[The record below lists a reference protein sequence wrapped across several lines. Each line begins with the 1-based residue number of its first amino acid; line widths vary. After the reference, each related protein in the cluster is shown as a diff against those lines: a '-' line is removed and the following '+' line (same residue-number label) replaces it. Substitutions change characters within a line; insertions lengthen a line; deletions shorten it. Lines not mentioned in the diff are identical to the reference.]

1 MTSRLPVGSCLA
13 AVGPNKP
20 KASKATPRIEGLI
33 RPLFFK
39 FDLHPLNACSTLIT
53 WGGAGVKQVRGPLPP
68 MKRIAVSL
76 HEAMVP
82 NDIDPTF
89 VLSMDKGMWDDV
101 QLTPPPEGI
110 TANRS
115 AGRNRPVRWKTVAS

>member
-1 MTSRLPVGSCLA
+1 
-13 AVGPNKP
+13 
-20 KASKATPRIEGLI
+20 
-33 RPLFFK
+33 
-39 FDLHPLNACSTLIT
+39 
-53 WGGAGVKQVRGPLPP
+53 